1 VPPEKTLLDFLGN
14 LQRTH
19 YCGALRA
26 SDEGRDAIVMGWV
39 SGRRDLGNLLFLDIR
54 DRTGIVQVV
63 FNKES
68 QPAAHAKA
76 ERARGEF
83 VVAVEG
89 KVIKRQKANPE
100 IATGEVELL
109 ATKLHILNNA
119 KTPPFPIEDEINAA
133 EETRLRYRY
142 LDLRRPK
149 PHRNLALRHKI
160 VLEMRK
166 AMDEM
171 GFIEI
176 ETPMLTRSTPEGAR
190 DFLVPSRVHHGQ
202 FYALPQSPQI
212 FKQILM
218 IGGMD
223 RYFQIVKCFRD
234 EDQRADRQLEFTQLD
249 VEMSFPRQE
258 DIFHVIETVMV
269 RACAVAGIKTQGPFP
284 HMLYKDA
291 IRKYGSDKPDL
302 RFGMELHEVT
312 DCFREEAKTKLGI
325 EGSVFALAA
334 PGAAGYSRKQLDE
347 LAEKAKSNGARG
359 AYFVKLAPEGVT
371 STVEKLIGAEN
382 VKKLADACGAKTGDL
397 VVAVS
402 AKQEIKGTEAAAL
415 VAGQVR
421 LQLGEALGL
430 IDRTQW
436 KFLWITGFPLFEWS
450 ENDKTWVS
458 AQHPFTGIVDE
469 DLEKL
474 ETAPWEVR
482 SKGYDL
488 VLNGN
493 ELGSGSIRIH
503 RQDIQERLF
512 RALGLT
518 EEQLRRRFGFFLDAL
533 TYGTPPHGGIALG
546 IDRIAMLLAGET
558 SIREVIA
565 FAKTTAAVDLMA
577 ESPSAVDSPQEEE
590 LELMSAYPDLSSRD
604 WTLASFC
611 DRLLAVVDRQIYGS
625 KLPVDTYFQQA
636 MSLIVAKAHDDARAA
651 IRLAK
656 AGYGPQSAGLCRSL
670 VESTINSWYIRKDP
684 EARGKAFL
692 DSAGEEKQKL
702 IRRLDLHPQSA
713 DVKAALLAVQGV
725 DEKSN
730 WPPSLK
736 DRAYDVEQPNYTYD
750 LVFFL
755 LSQRVHS
762 SVTSLIR
769 GLHEADTGQWALRIG
784 RGPDWVDTALATVFI
799 HFWEIANVAY
809 QAFDLTNTELAELST
824 KFQELHAPEKT
835 SSHSG

>member
-68 QPAAHAKA
+68 QPSAHAKA
-76 ERARGEF
+76 EQARSEF

-100 IATGEVELL
+100 LATGEVELL
-109 ATKLHILNNA
+109 AAKLHILNNA

-142 LDLRRPK
+142 LDLRRSK

-160 VLEMRK
+160 VLEIRRT
-166 AMDEM
+166 MDEL
-171 GFIEI
+171 GFLEV

-218 IGGMD
+218 IGGLD

-234 EDQRADRQLEFTQLD
+234 EDLRADRQPEFTQLD

-312 DCFREEAKTKLGI
+312 ACFPDEAKAKLGI

-347 LAEKAKSNGARG
+347 LAEKAKSHGARG
-359 AYFVKLAPEGVT
+359 AYFVKLAAEGTT

-382 VKKLADACGAKTGDL
+382 VKKLADECGAKTGDL

-402 AKQEIKGTEAAAL
+402 AKQQIKGTEAAAL

-421 LQLGEALGL
+421 LQLGEALNL

-474 ETAPWEVR
+474 EKTPWEVR

-512 RALGLT
+512 RALGLS

-546 IDRIAMLLAGET
+546 IDRIAMLLAGEK

-577 ESPSAVDSPQEEE
+577 ESPSTVDQ
-590 LELMSAYPDLSSRD
+590 D
-604 WTLASFC
+604 
-611 DRLLAVVDRQIYGS
+611 Q
-625 KLPVDTYFQQA
+625 
-636 MSLIVAKAHDDARAA
+636 
-651 IRLAK
+651 
-656 AGYGPQSAGLCRSL
+656 
-670 VESTINSWYIRKDP
+670 
-684 EARGKAFL
+684 L
-692 DSAGEEKQKL
+692 DQLGISIIGEK
-702 IRRLDLHPQSA
+702 P
-713 DVKAALLAVQGV
+713 
-725 DEKSN
+725 
-730 WPPSLK
+730 
-736 DRAYDVEQPNYTYD
+736 
-750 LVFFL
+750 
-755 LSQRVHS
+755 
-762 SVTSLIR
+762 
-769 GLHEADTGQWALRIG
+769 
-784 RGPDWVDTALATVFI
+784 
-799 HFWEIANVAY
+799 
-809 QAFDLTNTELAELST
+809 
-824 KFQELHAPEKT
+824 
-835 SSHSG
+835 